1 MIRIAIPSVQPGGL
15 DAEVGAHFGHCDLY
29 T

>member
-15 DAEVGAHFGHCDLY
+15 DAEVGATLATATF
-29 T
+29 TP